1 MKKFIALLLASVL
14 FLGSFTATALGQ
26 DSVLASNHWARQYLE
41 NLYNYGIMRGD
52 LNGNLN
58 PDRYITR
65 AECISMLNRAL
76 GYNSYQKGKLPFKD
90 ITGDEWYADDIAI
103 AYEMGY
109 FSGTSKNK
117 ADADSN
123 LTREQAVSLICRNL
137 KLEEPV
143 GEILNF
149 TDSRTFSSWSKGAI
163 GAGAEKG
170 FISGYPD
177 GSFRPF
183 NNVTRGEFAKML
195 SDVIGTLISD
205 SGSYS
210 YGTVPGNAT
219 ISSSGGTLSN
229 TTINGDLYITA
240 GVGTGFVNLENV
252 RVIGDVIISG
262 GGQSNA
268 GDNSINFNNCYVNRL
283 IVDGEAD
290 KVISVDAKGSTQ
302 IQKTIVKTDAF
313 FEDFGDRDRGFIN
326 IELAGEPETTLTLSG
341 DYKNVS
347 VMKPENYLVLGKGS
361 IYNLTVDE
369 DAQDSIITLDKNAY
383 VLNASLDAPCQI
395 VGDGD
400 MGSVTIT
407 SSGVE
412 IEMLPDE
419 IIIRPGI
426 TAIIN
431 GEEMTSQEAEESS
444 ARPRILAG
452 YPQEDEMGPNK
463 ASFIYQTNKPGKVY
477 WAVTL
482 EEDEDEID
490 EDDIIKPNNVKKI
503 ISSGTFTVKNAEEDV
518 TSSVSKLTADTDY
531 VISAV
536 LEDERG
542 NISSIKTEAFTSE
555 DNTVPSFISG
565 YPKVTSQSSTTLDIT
580 VNMSKRSTVYWAVF
594 PKGSQAPTA
603 DELKDGKLSGDIDS
617 GEEKR
622 CQKNVEKTFTASGL
636 KEQTSYDVYLIASD
650 GTNDSKV
657 TKITASTKD
666 TTPPSFITSY
676 PKQDKMTDKTVDV
689 KVKVNEDC
697 TVYYVVCKKGT
708 VFPAPIPPSTT
719 SPDLSSQEGI
729 DAIITGNNT
738 EINGKANVKAN
749 TEATVKISKLE
760 PESTYDLYMVA
771 QDKSGNNSSGVKIT
785 IKTTDMVAPTATQ
798 EFSQDVN
805 GEPKVESDIKIVFSE
820 EVLDRN
826 TMKSLAKET
835 LKDNI
840 ILYHIEDNEETIVNV
855 DYSKV
860 TIGIDDEGKTY
871 VLFPAASLNLN
882 SGEKYQFEL
891 NYIVDTSNNRMK
903 DQTRLDEF
911 KTLSPQVQLV
921 KTEAPQEMDIT
932 FAVEPQAIKTSDSV
946 LFDMIFETDTTVE
959 FELYEKNAEGKF
971 VKYDYNPLISKDT
984 AMTLHYIIDR
994 KSEGGEDYHFEPF
1007 NKLTSREFGIRFIGL
1022 EGSNDR
1028 ESWNKT
1034 VKMNIKCVI
1043 GSKTILSSLAGNPK
1057 DNFDT
1062 AIKDGATQVNSPLK
1076 FEVSA
1081 SFTDTVIPSFIEGY
1095 PKLEAQGEVA
1105 SEFGQI
1111 GDTLIRPLIMT
1122 NKKCDFYYLV
1132 APKGTVKEPVNA
1144 IQIMNGAIN
1153 PNGGVSGK
1161 YAVASGNVEFPVL
1174 IEGLVPETEYDMFYF
1189 LKGTPPEP
1197 SQVYK
1202 KTFKTLKV
1210 APPNISVQVID
1221 RGENS
1226 VIVKITSD
1234 KNATIDWM
1242 LLPSLQCDSWFEKD
1256 SAGNSTLIMS
1266 ETSVAEIIRNGRE
1279 NLVYKPVDFG
1289 TVITKYDK
1297 TEMKYTAEVS
1307 VTGLERNIYYTF
1319 FAVAKSTLSS
1329 GETNVGGDSKIAF
1342 QRDITPADVTPP
1354 AIDSVITTIRNGS
1367 DSNAGK
1373 SYRGTVMITFT
1384 EAIYYIPGE
1393 NEQMQPLTAQFFADN
1408 IKTSTANE
1416 DDVTV
1421 TLDTYTTKRD
1431 DETGEKALKSI
1442 TLTFKNILHNDTIFF
1457 PFELC
1462 DKNGNK
1468 AGMLRLTFVDMESGG
1483 TGRKDSY
1490 WDYKFVT
1497 EVNE

>member
-1 MKKFIALLLASVL
+1 MKKFIALFLASVL
-14 FLGSFTATALGQ
+14 FLGSFATTALGQ

-58 PDRYITR
+58 PDKYITR

-76 GYNSYQKGKLPFKD
+76 GYNSYQKGNLPFRD
-90 ITGDEWYADDIAI
+90 ITGTEWYADDIAI
-103 AYEMGY
+103 AYQMRY

-117 ADADSN
+117 ADAQSN

-195 SDVIGTLISD
+195 SDVIGTLIQD

-210 YGTVPGNAT
+210 YGTVPGNVT

-229 TTINGDLYITA
+229 TTVNGDLYITA

-252 RVIGDVIISG
+252 NVLGDVIISG

-268 GDNSINFNNCYVNRL
+268 GDNSINFNNCYINNL

-290 KVISVDAKGSTQ
+290 KVVSVDAKGSTQ
-302 IQKTIVKTDAF
+302 IQKTVVKTDAY
-313 FEDFGDRDRGFIN
+313 FEDFGGRDEGFLN
-326 IELAGEPETTLTLSG
+326 IELSGEPETTLTLSG

-369 DAQDSIITLDKNAY
+369 DAQDSLVTLDKNAY
-383 VLNASLDAPCQI
+383 VLNASLDAPCQVI
-395 VGDGD
+395 GEGD
-400 MGSVTIT
+400 MGSVNIT

-412 IEMLPDE
+412 VEMLPDE
-419 IIIRPGI
+419 IVIRPGF
-426 TAIIN
+426 TAVIN
-431 GEEMTSQEAEESS
+431 GKEMTSQEAEESS

-490 EDDIIKPNNVKKI
+490 EDDIIKPNNVKAI
-503 ISSGTFTVKNAEEDV
+503 ISSGSFTVKNADEDV
-518 TSSVSKLTADTDY
+518 TSSISKLTADTDY

-542 NISSIKTEAFTSE
+542 NISTIKTEAFTSE
-555 DNTVPSFISG
+555 DNTVPSFLSG

-617 GEEKR
+617 GEERR

-636 KEQTSYDVYLIASD
+636 KEETSYDVYLLATD
-650 GTNDSKV
+650 GTNDSKL
-657 TKITASTKD
+657 TKITATTKD
-666 TTPPSFITSY
+666 TTPPKFIEGY
-676 PKQDKMTDKTVDV
+676 PKEDKMTDKTVDV

-697 TVYYVVCKKGT
+697 TVYYVVVKKGT
-708 VFPAPIPPSTT
+708 VFPAPVPPATT
-719 SPDLSSQEGI
+719 SPSLSSQEGI

-738 EINGKANVKAN
+738 EINGKANAKAN
-749 TEATVKISKLE
+749 TEATVKISKLS
-760 PESTYDLYMVA
+760 PETTYDLYMVA
-771 QDKSGNNSSGVKIT
+771 QDKSGNNSSGIKIE

-826 TMKSLAKET
+826 TMKSLTNEN
-835 LKDNI
+835 LKDDI
-840 ILYHIEDNEETIVNV
+840 ILYQLNDGEETVVDI
-855 DYSKV
+855 DYSKAK
-860 TIGIDDEGKTY
+860 IGIDEEGKSY
-871 VLFPAASLNLN
+871 VLFPAGSLNLN

-903 DQTRLDEF
+903 DQTRLDAF

-921 KTEAPQEMDIT
+921 KTEAPQNMDIT
-932 FAVEPQAIKTSDSV
+932 FALEPQAIKTSDSV

-959 FELYEKNAEGKF
+959 FKLYEKNADGQF
-971 VKYDYNPLISKDT
+971 VEYSYNPLIMKDS

-994 KSEGGEDYHFEPF
+994 KSEGLDDYSFEPF
-1007 NKLTSREFGIRFIGL
+1007 NKLTNREFGIRFIGID
-1022 EGSNDR
+1022 GSSDR
-1028 ESWNKT
+1028 DSWNKT

-1043 GSKTILSSLAGNPK
+1043 GSKTVLSSLAGNPK
-1057 DNFDT
+1057 DGFET
-1062 AIKDGATQVNSPLK
+1062 AINDGATQVNSPIN

-1081 SFTDTVIPSFIEGY
+1081 SFTDTVIPSFIDGY
-1095 PKLEAQGEVA
+1095 PELDKYGDTATDFGE
-1105 SEFGQI
+1105 I

-1132 APKGTVKEPVNA
+1132 APSGTVKEPVNA
-1144 IQIMNGAIN
+1144 IQVMNGAIN

-1161 YAVASGNVEFPVL
+1161 YTVTSGYVEFPVL
-1174 IEGLVPETEYDMFYF
+1174 IEGLEPEREYDFFYF

-1197 SQVYK
+1197 SEVK
-1202 KTFKTLKV
+1202 KITFTTLPV
-1210 APPNISVQVID
+1210 SAPNISVQVVD

-1226 VIVKITSD
+1226 ATIKIISD

-1242 LLPSLQCDSWFEKD
+1242 LLPSLQCDKWFELVNGESVLTE
-1256 SAGNSTLIMS
+1256 SAD
-1266 ETSVAEIIRNGRE
+1266 SVAQIIRNGRE
-1279 NLVYKPVDFG
+1279 NTIYKPVDFG
-1289 TVITKYDK
+1289 TIITKYDK
-1297 TEMKYTAEVS
+1297 TNMEYSAEVS

-1319 FAVAKSTLSS
+1319 FAVAKSTL
-1329 GETNVGGDSKIAF
+1329 GNGQTNVGGDSKIAF

-1354 AIDSVITTIRNGS
+1354 SVELNTVIRNGA
-1367 DSNAGK
+1367 DGNAGK
-1373 SYRGTVMITFT
+1373 AYKGTVMLTFS
-1384 EAIYYIPGE
+1384 EEVYYIPGE
-1393 NEQMQPLTAQFFADN
+1393 NEQMKPLSAQFFADN
-1408 IKTSTANE
+1408 LRTSAVNP
-1416 DDVTV
+1416 DDVVV
-1421 TLDTYTTKRD
+1421 TIDSYTAGKD
-1431 DETGEKALKSI
+1431 EETGEKALKSI

-1457 PFELC
+1457 PYELC

-1490 WDYKFVT
+1490 WDKEFVK
-1497 EVNE
+1497 EQN

>member
-14 FLGSFTATALGQ
+14 FLGSLTATAFGE
-26 DSVLASNHWARQYLE
+26 DSVLTSSHWARQYLE

-76 GYNSYQKGKLPFKD
+76 GYNSYQKGNLPFRD
-90 ITGDEWYADDIAI
+90 ITGEEWYADDIAI
-103 AYEMGY
+103 AYQMGY
-109 FSGTSKNK
+109 FSGTSKNR
-117 ADADSN
+117 ADAGSN

-163 GAGAEKG
+163 GAGSDKG

-183 NNVTRGEFAKML
+183 NYVTRGEFAKML

-210 YGTVPGNAT
+210 YGTVPGNVT

-229 TTINGDLYITA
+229 TTVNGDLYITA

-252 RVIGDVIISG
+252 NVLGDVIISG
-262 GGQSNA
+262 GGQSNV
-268 GDNSINFNNCYVNRL
+268 GDNSINFNNCYINSL
-283 IVDGEAD
+283 IIDGEKD
-290 KVISVDAKGSTQ
+290 KIVSVDARGSTK
-302 IQKTIVKTDAF
+302 IQKTVVKTDSF
-313 FEDFGDRDRGFIN
+313 FEDFGGRDEGFID
-326 IELAGEPETTLTLSG
+326 IELSGEPETTLTLSG

-361 IYNLTVDE
+361 IYSLTVDE
-369 DAQDSIITLDKNAY
+369 DAQDSTVTLDKNAY
-383 VLNASLDAPCQI
+383 VSNANLDAPCQ
-395 VGDGD
+395 VMGDGD
-400 MGSVTIT
+400 MGSVNIT

-412 IEMLPDE
+412 VEMLPDE
-419 IIIRPGI
+419 IVIRPGI
-426 TAIIN
+426 TAVIN
-431 GEEMTSQEAEESS
+431 GQTMTSQEAEESS

-452 YPQEDEMGPNK
+452 YPQEDEVGPNK

-482 EEDEDEID
+482 EDDEDEID
-490 EDDIIKPNNVKKI
+490 EDDIIKPNNVKEI
-503 ISSGTFTVKNAEEDV
+503 ISSGTFNVRNAKEDV
-518 TSSVSKLTADTDY
+518 TSNISKLTADTDY
-531 VISAV
+531 VVSAV

-542 NISSIKTEAFTSE
+542 NISAVKSEAFTSE
-555 DNTVPSFISG
+555 DNTVPSFLSG

-603 DELKDGKLSGDIDS
+603 EELKDGRLSGDIDS
-617 GEEKR
+617 GEERR
-622 CQKNVEKTFTASGL
+622 CQKNTEKTFSASGL
-636 KEQTSYDVYLIASD
+636 EEETSYDVYLLASD

-657 TKITASTKD
+657 TKITSSTKD
-666 TTPPSFITSY
+666 TTPPQFINGY
-676 PKQDKMTDKTVDV
+676 PKEDKMTDKSVDV

-697 TVYYVVCKKGT
+697 TVYYVVVKKGT
-708 VFPAPIPPSTT
+708 VFPAPVPPSTT

-738 EINGKANVKAN
+738 EINGKANVKAD
-749 TEATVKISKLE
+749 TEATVKINKLS
-760 PESTYDLYMVA
+760 PETTYDLYMVA
-771 QDKSGNNSSGVKIT
+771 QDKSGNNSSGVKT
-785 IKTTDMVAPTATQ
+785 EIKTTDMVPPTAEQT
-798 EFSQDVN
+798 FSSDVN
-805 GEPKVESDIKIVFSE
+805 GEPKVESDITILFSE

-826 TMKSLAKET
+826 TMKSLTNET

-840 ILYHIEDNEETIVNV
+840 VLYHLNDSEETVVDI
-855 DYSKV
+855 DYSKAE
-860 TIGIDDEGKTY
+860 IGIDDEGRSY
-871 VLFPAASLNLN
+871 VLFPSASLNLN

-903 DQTRLDEF
+903 DQTRLDAF

-932 FAVEPQAIKTSDSV
+932 FALQPQAIKTSDSV
-946 LFDMIFETDTTVE
+946 LFDMIFEPDTTVE
-959 FELYEKNAEGKF
+959 FELYEKNAEGDF

-994 KSEGGEDYHFEPF
+994 KSEGLDDYHFEPF
-1007 NKLTSREFGIRFIGL
+1007 NQLADREFGIRFVGL
-1022 EGSNDR
+1022 EGSSDR

-1062 AIKDGATQVNSPLK
+1062 AINDGATQVNSPIN

-1081 SFTDTVIPSFIEGY
+1081 SFTDTVIPSFVDGY

-1132 APKGTVKEPVNA
+1132 APRGTVKEPVNA

-1161 YAVASGNVEFPVL
+1161 YSVASGYVEFPVL
-1174 IEGLVPETEYDMFYF
+1174 IEGLVPETDYDMFYF

-1197 SQVYK
+1197 SEVQK
-1202 KTFKTLKV
+1202 ISFRTLKV
-1210 APPNISVQVID
+1210 APPNISVQVVS

-1226 VIVKITSD
+1226 ATIKIISD

-1242 LLPSLQCDSWFEKD
+1242 LLPSLQCNSWFEND
-1256 SAGNSTLIMS
+1256 SAGESVLVES
-1266 ETSVAEIIRNGRE
+1266 QTSVAEIIRNGRE
-1279 NLVYKPVDFG
+1279 NTTYKPVDFG
-1289 TVITKYDK
+1289 TVITKYDR
-1297 TEMKYTAEVS
+1297 TNMEYSAEVS

-1354 AIDSVITTIRNGS
+1354 SVEVTTVIRNGADANS
-1367 DSNAGK
+1367 GK
-1373 SYRGTVMITFT
+1373 SYRGTLMLTFS
-1384 EAIYYIPGE
+1384 EEIYYLPGE
-1393 NEQMQPLTAQFFADN
+1393 NEQMQPLSAQFFADN
-1408 IKTSTANE
+1408 LRTSAADP
-1416 DDVTV
+1416 DDVNV
-1421 TLDTYTTKRD
+1421 TIESYTAGKD

-1457 PFELC
+1457 PYELC

-1468 AGMLRLTFVDMESGG
+1468 SGMLRLTFVDMESGG

-1490 WDYKFVT
+1490 WSSVFVT
-1497 EVNE
+1497 EQN